1 MTCVSQDTLQTFLDN
16 ELETSE
22 NSRVSEHLRGCATCS
37 RELAN
42 TVRLKRAT
50 HQAGQRFTPSAA
62 FQRKMMAQFSVTKV
76 PQPNWWRR
84 AMLLAPSALGILLL
98 VVSLGFYQRERSVAF
113 CRELT
118 DLHISTLASATP
130 VDVVSSDRH
139 TVKPWFAGRLPF
151 TFNLPELQG
160 SQYDLIGG
168 RMAFLGQ
175 SPAAQL
181 IFKYREHKV
190 SVFIVQEDAVGNRGV
205 HPPANFTLTTWHA
218 NGLAYFLVTDA
229 SPDTMSDLIARM
241 KNAGRA

>member
-22 NSRVSEHLRGCATCS
+22 NSRVSGHLRDCADCS

-42 TVRLKRAT
+42 VVRLKRAT

-62 FQRKMMAQFSVTKV
+62 FQRKMIAQFSGAKV
-76 PQPNWWRR
+76 QRQSWWSRTIVVVPS
-84 AMLLAPSALGILLL
+84 LLTVVLL
-98 VVSLGFYQRERSVAF
+98 VVSLGLYQRERGVAF

-118 DLHISTLASATP
+118 DLHVSTLASATP

-168 RMAFLGQ
+168 RMA
-175 SPAAQL
+175 
-181 IFKYREHKV
+181 
-190 SVFIVQEDAVGNRGV
+190 
-205 HPPANFTLTTWHA
+205 
-218 NGLAYFLVTDA
+218 
-229 SPDTMSDLIARM
+229 
-241 KNAGRA
+241 

>member
-22 NSRVSEHLRGCATCS
+22 NSRVSEHLRGCADCS

-42 TVRLKRAT
+42 VVRLKRAT

-62 FQRKMMAQFSVTKV
+62 FQRKMMTRFSGAKSQRT
-76 PQPNWWRR
+76 WWGR
-84 AMLLAPSALGILLL
+84 AMVVVPSLLTVAIL
-98 VVSLGFYQRERSVAF
+98 VVSLGMYQRQSGVAF

-118 DLHISTLASATP
+118 DLHVSTLASATP

-168 RMAFLGQ
+168 RMAYLGQ

-205 HPPANFTLTTWHA
+205 HPPANFTLTTWRA

-229 SPDTMSDLIARM
+229 SPDTMTDLISRM
-241 KNAGRA
+241 KSAGRA